1 MFSFK
6 KLSRLTLIVCSLWPA
21 LGFSQSAN
29 CLQST
34 TYFAGFYQD
43 LYTMHRHG
51 LDTFATDSAERQM
64 YFFQV
69 QRSGDKLE
77 ANIVKSVQ
85 ADNGLSAS
93 DKKQR
98 IQLHHAVGQRVR
110 AMAATDAQNMQPK
123 DKASVLLALQE
134 VCA

>member
-1 MFSFK
+1 MFF
-6 KLSRLTLIVCSLWPA
+6 SRALLGGALLWCGLWPA
-21 LGFSQSAN
+21 TGFSQSVN

-34 TYFAGFYQD
+34 SYFAGFYQD

-51 LDTFATDSAERQM
+51 LDTFANDSAERQM

-77 ANIVKSVQ
+77 ANIVKSVR
-85 ADNGLSAS
+85 DDITLSATE
-93 DKKQR
+93 KKQR

-110 AMAATDAQNMQPK
+110 DMAATDAQNTQPQN
-123 DKASVLLALQE
+123 KASVLLALQE
-134 VCA
+134 VCL

>member
-1 MFSFK
+1 MFLFK
-6 KLSRLTLIVCSLWPA
+6 ALSRLTLVVCSLWPA
-21 LGFSQSAN
+21 LGFGQSAN

-77 ANIVKSVQ
+77 ANIVKSVR
-85 ADNGLSAS
+85 DENTLSAS

-98 IQLHHAVGQRVR
+98 IELHHAVGQRVR
-110 AMAATDAQNMQPK
+110 AMAEIDAKNSQPK
-123 DKASVLLALQE
+123 DTASVLLGLQE
-134 VCA
+134 ACL

>member
-1 MFSFK
+1 MFSVK
-6 KLSRLTLIVCSLWPA
+6 NLSRLALVVCSLWPV

-51 LDTFATDSAERQM
+51 LETFATDSAERQM

-85 ADNGLSAS
+85 ADNSLSVGE
-93 DKKQR
+93 KKQR

-110 AMAATDAQNMQPK
+110 DMAATDAQNTQPK
-123 DKASVLLALQE
+123 DQASALLALQE
-134 VCA
+134 VCL

>member
-1 MFSFK
+1 
-6 KLSRLTLIVCSLWPA
+6 
-21 LGFSQSAN
+21 
-29 CLQST
+29 LQST

-85 ADNGLSAS
+85 ADNSLSAN

-98 IQLHHAVGQRVR
+98 IQLHHAVGQRLR
-110 AMAATDAQNMQPK
+110 DMAATDAKNTQPK
-123 DKASVLLALQE
+123 DKANVLLALQE
-134 VCA
+134 VCL

>member
-1 MFSFK
+1 MFSFEA
-6 KLSRLTLIVCSLWPA
+6 LSRLTLVVCSLWPA
-21 LGFSQSAN
+21 FGFGQSTN

-43 LYTMHRHG
+43 LFTMHRHG

-77 ANIVKSVQ
+77 ANIVKSVRD
-85 ADNGLSAS
+85 DNTLSAS
-93 DKKQR
+93 DKNQR
-98 IQLHHAVGQRVR
+98 IKLHHVVGQRVR
-110 AMAATDAQNMQPK
+110 DMAATDAQNTQPK
-123 DKASVLLALQE
+123 NKASVLLALQE
-134 VCA
+134 VCL

>member
-1 MFSFK
+1 MLSFK
-6 KLSRLTLIVCSLWPA
+6 VLSRLTLVVCSLWPA
-21 LGFSQSAN
+21 LGLSQSAN

-69 QRSGDKLE
+69 QRSGEKLE

-85 ADNGLSAS
+85 ADNSLSAS

-110 AMAATDAQNMQPK
+110 AMAEIDAQNTQPK
-123 DKASVLLALQE
+123 DKANVLLALQE
-134 VCA
+134 VCL

>member
-1 MFSFK
+1 MLSFK
-6 KLSRLTLIVCSLWPA
+6 DLSRLTLVVCSLWPA
-21 LGFSQSAN
+21 LGLSQSAN

-51 LDTFATDSAERQM
+51 LDAFATDSAERQM

-85 ADNGLSAS
+85 ADNSLSAG

-110 AMAATDAQNMQPK
+110 DMAATDAQNSQPK
-123 DKASVLLALQE
+123 DKASALLALQE
-134 VCA
+134 VCL

>member
-1 MFSFK
+1 MF
-6 KLSRLTLIVCSLWPA
+6 LSRALFRSALLCYGLWPA
-21 LGFSQSAN
+21 LGFGQSAN

-34 TYFAGFYQD
+34 SYFAGFYLD

-51 LDTFATDSAERQM
+51 IDTFATDTAERQM

-77 ANIVKSVQ
+77 ANIVKSVRD
-85 ADNGLSAS
+85 DNTLSAS
-93 DKKQR
+93 EKKQR

-110 AMAATDAQNMQPK
+110 EMAATDAQNTQPI

-134 VCA
+134 ACL

>member
-1 MFSFK
+1 MF
-6 KLSRLTLIVCSLWPA
+6 LSRALLGGALLWCGLWPA
-21 LGFSQSAN
+21 TGFSQSAN

-34 TYFAGFYQD
+34 SYFAGFYQD

-51 LDTFATDSAERQM
+51 IETFATDSAERQM

-77 ANIVKSVQ
+77 ANIMKSVRD
-85 ADNGLSAS
+85 DNTLSAS
-93 DKKQR
+93 EKNQR

-110 AMAATDAQNMQPK
+110 DMAATDAHNTQAQ
-123 DKASVLLALQE
+123 DKSSVLLALQE
-134 VCA
+134 VCL

>member
-6 KLSRLTLIVCSLWPA
+6 VLSRLTLVVCSLWPA

-34 TYFAGFYQD
+34 TYFAGFYKD

-51 LDTFATDSAERQM
+51 LDTYASDSAERQM

-77 ANIVKSVQ
+77 ANIVKSVR
-85 ADNGLSAS
+85 DESTLSAS

-110 AMAATDAQNMQPK
+110 DMAATDAQNTQPK

-134 VCA
+134 VCL

>member
-1 MFSFK
+1 
-6 KLSRLTLIVCSLWPA
+6 
-21 LGFSQSAN
+21 
-29 CLQST
+29 
-34 TYFAGFYQD
+34 
-43 LYTMHRHG
+43 MHRHG

-85 ADNGLSAS
+85 DENTLSAS

-110 AMAATDAQNMQPK
+110 DMAASDAQNTQPK
-123 DKASVLLALQE
+123 DKASVLSELQQ
-134 VCA
+134 VCL

>member
-6 KLSRLTLIVCSLWPA
+6 VLSRLTLIVCSLWPA

-34 TYFAGFYQD
+34 TYFSGFYQD

-77 ANIVKSVQ
+77 ANIVKSVR
-85 ADNGLSAS
+85 DENTLSAS

-110 AMAATDAQNMQPK
+110 DMAATDAQNTQPK

-134 VCA
+134 VCL

>member
-6 KLSRLTLIVCSLWPA
+6 DLSRLTLVVCSLWPA

-85 ADNGLSAS
+85 ADNSLSAN

-110 AMAATDAQNMQPK
+110 AMAEIDAKNTQPK
-123 DKASVLLALQE
+123 DKANVLLALQE
-134 VCA
+134 VCL

>member
-1 MFSFK
+1 MF
-6 KLSRLTLIVCSLWPA
+6 LSRALLRGALLWCGLWPA
-21 LGFSQSAN
+21 LGFGQSAI

-34 TYFAGFYQD
+34 SYFAGFYQD
-43 LYTMHRHG
+43 LFTMHRHG

-77 ANIVKSVQ
+77 ANIVKSVRD
-85 ADNGLSAS
+85 DNTLSAS
-93 DKKQR
+93 DKNQR
-98 IQLHHAVGQRVR
+98 IKLHHAVGQRVR
-110 AMAATDAQNMQPK
+110 DMAATDAQDSQAK

-134 VCA
+134 VCL

>member
-1 MFSFK
+1 MFLFK
-6 KLSRLTLIVCSLWPA
+6 ALLRSALLWYVLWPA
-21 LGFSQSAN
+21 TGFSQSAN

-51 LDTFATDSAERQM
+51 IETFATDSAERQM

-77 ANIVKSVQ
+77 ANIMKSVRD
-85 ADNGLSAS
+85 DNTLSAS
-93 DKKQR
+93 EKNQR

-110 AMAATDAQNMQPK
+110 DMAATDAHNTQAQ
-123 DKASVLLALQE
+123 DKSSVLLALQE
-134 VCA
+134 VCL